1 VDKKLEYSNG
11 DVTVIWKPDLCSHSA
26 NCVKGL
32 PTVFN
37 VRRKPWIDAH
47 AATSQEIVEQVSK
60 CPSGALSY
68 KYEKEVK

>member
-1 VDKKLEYSNG
+1 MDKKLEYSNG

-37 VRRKPWIDAH
+37 VRRKPWIDAQ

-68 KYEKEVK
+68 KYEKEVE

>member
-1 VDKKLEYSNG
+1 MDKKLEYSNG

-37 VRRKPWIDAH
+37 VRRKPWIDAQ